1 MRACMLMCAREYMCM
16 CMGDCS
22 HPGGT
27 AIPREPPDDPIA
39 LRTDPTASGDT
50 GSRGSV

>member
-1 MRACMLMCAREYMCM
+1 MYVCVSVRVCEYVRVSICICVGGGGCA
-16 CMGDCS
+16 

-39 LRTDPTASGDT
+39 LQTDPTASID
-50 GSRGSV
+50 R